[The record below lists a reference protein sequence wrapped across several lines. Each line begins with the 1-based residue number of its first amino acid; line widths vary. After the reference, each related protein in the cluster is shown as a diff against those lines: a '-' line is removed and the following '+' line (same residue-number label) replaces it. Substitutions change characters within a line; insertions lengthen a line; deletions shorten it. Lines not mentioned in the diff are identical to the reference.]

1 MRMANLINS
10 MTNDKLSQLNGNSV
24 STKDV
29 GKIAKLV
36 SEIKLMEGFQ
46 PIKLTASRDIF
57 INEKPAQLL
66 EARTQNNKGFSLIM
80 ESKGIS
86 IDAMKQTGLEVDSKN
101 NQFKLSYSETPA
113 SILNTSTP
121 TKNAPNT
128 SNTGQYNQT
137 QATINKHYTQQ
148 TNPTSVNQSVNGINK
163 AQQNRI
169 ETQVQLNSKV
179 ENLTVIAKISNTAPT
194 SLTPNNQTVEPKQ
207 SGPIIQQESPIKAKP
222 LTSNLNQANLS
233 AKSESRPNQTIT
245 PQINT
250 AGSSPSENEINTN
263 TQAVIKKSLYQNSI
277 VKDASDKNLLNTN
290 TDQVRVSQTNNAI
303 EPKAIV
309 QQASITTKHQ
319 DSQASYQNRAVSTPV
334 TVQTA
339 PEAQF
344 KQSSIASEYKV
355 SIDSSEFIISAKQPL
370 KVGDNIQVIRDLEGK
385 LQLLPNQP
393 QTKSNILSQ
402 EFAKSLPQQLSK
414 PELINFIQSLTSL
427 QNANGLDKGTQKVI
441 QQLLNSIPNLQQ
453 LETPAAIKQAIMNSG
468 LFLENKLSTTPTN
481 LNQDIKA
488 NLLSFQTNANN
499 QINEKTQ
506 SAPSLDL
513 IEQNTK
519 QAISQAI
526 ERITST
532 QIRNLLELNKIEG
545 MNLPLIIEV
554 PIQDKGETSIFQ
566 LEIDQDQH
574 NQETSKNKRKWLAK
588 LLFDFPQT
596 GKFEARVSVEE
607 SKVAVIFAAENSATE
622 NKIRKHSNVLA
633 KQLTDKG
640 LEITQLD
647 SFCKPIKEAKQLS
660 NQPNLIDVRT

>member
-1 MRMANLINS
+1 

-101 NQFKLSYSETPA
+101 NQFKLSYSEAPA

-121 TKNAPNT
+121 TKNALNT

-148 TNPTSVNQSVNGINK
+148 TNPTSTNQSVNGINK

-179 ENLTVIAKISNTAPT
+179 ENLTVIAKISNTPPT
-194 SLTPNNQTVEPKQ
+194 SLTPNNQTIEPKL
-207 SGPIIQQESPIKAKP
+207 SGPIIQQESSIKAKP
-222 LTSNLNQANLS
+222 LTSNLNQADLS
-233 AKSESRPNQTIT
+233 AKSESRPNQMIT

-250 AGSSPSENEINTN
+250 AGNSPSENEINTN
-263 TQAVIKKSLYQNSI
+263 TQALIKKSLYQTSS

-303 EPKAIV
+303 EPKAIA
-309 QQASITTKHQ
+309 QQANITTKHQ
-319 DSQASYQNRAVSTPV
+319 DSQASYQNRAVNTPL

-339 PEAQF
+339 PETQF
-344 KQSSIASEYKV
+344 KQNSIAGEYKV
-355 SIDSSEFIISAKQPL
+355 SIDTSEFIISAKQPL

-414 PELINFIQSLTSL
+414 PELVNFIQSLTSL
-427 QNANGLDKGTQKVI
+427 QNVNGLDKGTQKVI
-441 QQLLNSIPNLQQ
+441 QQLLNSIPDLQQ

-499 QINEKTQ
+499 QINEKNQ
-506 SAPSLDL
+506 STPSLDL

-519 QAISQAI
+519 QSISQAI

>member
-1 MRMANLINS
+1 M
-10 MTNDKLSQLNGNSV
+10 
-24 STKDV
+24 
-29 GKIAKLV
+29 
-36 SEIKLMEGFQ
+36 
-46 PIKLTASRDIF
+46 
-57 INEKPAQLL
+57 
-66 EARTQNNKGFSLIM
+66 
-80 ESKGIS
+80 
-86 IDAMKQTGLEVDSKN
+86 
-101 NQFKLSYSETPA
+101 
-113 SILNTSTP
+113 
-121 TKNAPNT
+121 
-128 SNTGQYNQT
+128 
-137 QATINKHYTQQ
+137 
-148 TNPTSVNQSVNGINK
+148 
-163 AQQNRI
+163 
-169 ETQVQLNSKV
+169 
-179 ENLTVIAKISNTAPT
+179 
-194 SLTPNNQTVEPKQ
+194 
-207 SGPIIQQESPIKAKP
+207 
-222 LTSNLNQANLS
+222 
-233 AKSESRPNQTIT
+233 IT
-245 PQINT
+245 PQINI

-263 TQAVIKKSLYQNSI
+263 IQAVIKKSLYQTSS

-303 EPKAIV
+303 EPKAIA
-309 QQASITTKHQ
+309 QQANITTKHQ
-319 DSQASYQNRAVSTPV
+319 DSQASYQNRAVNTPL

-339 PEAQF
+339 PETQF
-344 KQSSIASEYKV
+344 KQNSIAGEYKV
-355 SIDSSEFIISAKQPL
+355 SIDTSEFIISAKQPL

-488 NLLSFQTNANN
+488 NLLNFQTNANN

-506 SAPSLDL
+506 STPSLDL

-519 QAISQAI
+519 QSISQAI

-554 PIQDKGETSIFQ
+554 PIQDKGETSILQ

-647 SFCKPIKEAKQLS
+647 SFCNPIKEAKPLS